1 MLDDLLPRV
10 ALDGLA
16 IAVLAFG
23 LFDRRHHRRELAV
36 AMALVNVAV
45 LVAVVVIAAAGVGLS
60 VGLGLF
66 ALLSMVRLRSEAFSP
81 IELAYVLVAIALA
94 LVCGLGAG
102 GPAVAPA
109 LAGAALAAVAVLDHP
124 RVSRPVR
131 PMTVT
136 LDRLP
141 GDVGDLR
148 AHLETRIGA
157 QVVQARIV
165 EVDEVR
171 ETTRVELRYVEGEVA
186 RAALPVVH

>member
-1 MLDDLLPRV
+1 VLDDLLPRV

-16 IAVLAFG
+16 IAVLAFA
-23 LFDRRHHRRELAV
+23 LFDRRHGRRELAV
-36 AMALVNVAV
+36 AIALVNVAV

-81 IELAYVLVAIALA
+81 VELAYVLVAIALA

-102 GPAVAPA
+102 GAPVTGLLVAVA
-109 LAGAALAAVAVLDHP
+109 LGAVGLLDHP
-124 RVSRPVR
+124 RLSRSVR

-141 GDVGDLR
+141 ADLGDLR
-148 AHLETRIGA
+148 AHLEARIGA
-157 QVVQARIV
+157 EVVQARV
-165 EVDEVR
+165 TDVDEVR
-171 ETTRVELRYVEGEVA
+171 ETTRVELRYVEGQA
-186 RAALPVVH
+186 DRAALPELR